1 MEPSEFLEGGAV
13 RVPGETYAVCRTDED
28 HPDAFATVRDA
39 TETTVVVAED
49 DLDTVEADSVEHG
62 WKRLTF
68 EVDLPFELV
77 GFLAAVA
84 SALARV
90 DVSVFVLSSYSTD
103 HVFVKEADLGTAVA
117 QLETLG
123 CSVLTDSGR
132 Q

>member
-1 MEPSEFLEGGAV
+1 MEASEFLEGGVV

-49 DLDTVEADSVEHG
+49 DIDTVEADSVEHG

-68 EVDLPFELV
+68 EAALPFELV

-84 SALARV
+84 SALARA

-103 HVFVKEADLGTAVA
+103 HVFIEEADLGTAVTA
-117 QLETLG
+117 LETLG
-123 CSVLTDSGR
+123 CSVLTDSGS